1 MRYRRDRHSIK
12 MDRANH
18 MQELEEEKPS
28 KSAEAAFRHRA
39 YEMTGRKNDSDN
51 RGRDADGQGKTEKA

>member
-1 MRYRRDRHSIK
+1 MK

-39 YEMTGRKNDSDN
+39 YEVTGRKNDSDN